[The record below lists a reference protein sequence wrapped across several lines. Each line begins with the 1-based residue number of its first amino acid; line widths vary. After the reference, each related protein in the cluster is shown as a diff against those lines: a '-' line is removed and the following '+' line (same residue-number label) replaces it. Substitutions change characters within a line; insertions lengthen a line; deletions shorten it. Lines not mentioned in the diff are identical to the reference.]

1 MATGERIDFSLSV
14 GMDLRGGEGGL
25 ECWKSPT
32 GFCVLRAPPSPWS
45 RGGAAAAAGRIR
57 GWVIQAATY
66 SVETVNENM
75 RSLRE
80 EKVLECEIKLRWV

>member
-32 GFCVLRAPPSPWS
+32 GFCVLGAPLAPRR
-45 RGGAAAAAGRIR
+45 RGEAAAAAGRIR
-57 GWVIQAATY
+57 AWVIRATTY
-66 SVETVNENM
+66 SAETVNENM

-80 EKVLECEIKLRWV
+80 EKSARL